1 MRKVALLA
9 CGHEFAYGGKQCEHY
24 RKGEFPL
31 DMMPN
36 AILQEAARGAELVG
50 WFGEK
55 DGVN

>member
-55 DGVN
+55 DG